1 MRRIGPD
8 TYVCTLC
15 NTPVAVSG
23 EARPV
28 DVIIGQSGQPNI
40 RVVSV
45 AEVEVHRCVIAENP
59 RSVRVGQS

>member
-1 MRRIGPD
+1 MKKVGPD

-15 NTPVAVSG
+15 NTTVAVSG

-28 DVIIGQSGQPNI
+28 VVMRADSGQPNI

-45 AEVEVHRCVIAENP
+45 EDVEVHRCVIPDNP
-59 RSVRVGQS
+59 RPARR